1 MTRLM
6 ISRTLKEEVP
16 WPTFAIIILTTI
28 IVILSGVLFY
38 RSQKRKIV
46 GEKQNELAAIST
58 LKINEIEN
66 WRHEHIRDGEIL
78 QSIIP
83 RNQIILNFLES
94 KNSGDLGMELLERM
108 KIFIRNYDY
117 HSVLL
122 IDTAGSIRLVYPPSD
137 VNLTFNASQLH
148 ELENTEIS
156 LSDLHYS
163 DDMPGKVHLDL
174 QIPLFASKDNKLE
187 RFGTILLRIDPGNK
201 LYPLIQSWPTPSKS
215 SETLLV
221 RREGDSVLFLNELR
235 HQRETALRLKM
246 PMNDKLPA
254 SSAVS
259 GYEGIFEGIDYRG
272 IPVISFLKKIPDSPW
287 FMVTK
292 VDKKEIYS
300 PLNEII
306 FFVSIIGFLIILLFS
321 LSMIYLWRIQHIR
334 YLRRLNIT
342 KDKFFSIV
350 SHDLRSP
357 FTSINGFADILIEET
372 QKKGIANLNSDNL
385 RKYAEIIKYSSQNA
399 VELLKNLTEWSR
411 LNTDKLI
418 FNPIEFDLV
427 QIINDVIDLMR
438 VTAIQKSITFS
449 KTVPSQMKIIADK
462 EMISLVLRNII
473 SNSVKFSNP
482 GGNIHI
488 SAGENGNETMVEV
501 CDSGVGIKKEII
513 EKLFRIDEI
522 VTTPGTQREQGTG
535 LGLILVKEFINLHG
549 GKVHVESEVGK
560 CTRFSFTLPFR
571 SKHK

>member
-1 MTRLM
+1 M
-6 ISRTLKEEVP
+6 ISRTLKEEIP

-28 IVILSGVLFY
+28 IVILSGILFY

-46 GEKQNELAAIST
+46 NEKQTELAAIAT

-94 KNSGDLGMELLERM
+94 KNSGDLGLELLERM

-137 VNLTFNASQLH
+137 VKLTFNASQLH
-148 ELENTEIS
+148 ELKNQEIS

-174 QIPLFASKDNKLE
+174 QIPLFASKDNKPE

-215 SETLLV
+215 SETLLI

-235 HQRETALRLKM
+235 HMGETALRLKM
-246 PMNDKLPA
+246 PMNDDLPA
-254 SSAVS
+254 SRAVS

-300 PLNEII
+300 PINELI
-306 FFVSIIGFLIILLFS
+306 FFVFIIGFLFILLIS

-334 YLRRLNIT
+334 YLRELNIT

-372 QKKGIANLNSDNL
+372 QRKDKTNLDSDNVK
-385 RKYAEIIKYSSQNA
+385 KYAEIIKYSSQNA

-411 LNTDKLI
+411 LNTDKLV
-418 FNPIEFDLV
+418 FNPRDIDLAL
-427 QIINDVIDLMR
+427 IINDVIDLMKG
-438 VTAIQKSITFS
+438 TALQKSITFS
-449 KTVPSQMKIIADK
+449 KKVPPQIRIFADK
-462 EMISLVLRNII
+462 EMISLVLRNLI
-473 SNSVKFSNP
+473 SNSIKFSNP
-482 GGNIHI
+482 GGNILI
-488 SAGENGNETMVEV
+488 SASENDKETIVEV
-501 CDSGVGIKKEII
+501 CDFGVGIKKEII
-513 EKLFRIDEI
+513 DKLFRIDEI
-522 VTTPGTQREQGTG
+522 VTTPGTQKEQGTG
-535 LGLILVKEFINLHG
+535 LGLILVKEFITLHG
-549 GKVHVESEVGK
+549 GSVHVESEVGK
-560 CTRFSFTLPFR
+560 YTRFTFTLPIK
-571 SKHK
+571 SVYKQGS